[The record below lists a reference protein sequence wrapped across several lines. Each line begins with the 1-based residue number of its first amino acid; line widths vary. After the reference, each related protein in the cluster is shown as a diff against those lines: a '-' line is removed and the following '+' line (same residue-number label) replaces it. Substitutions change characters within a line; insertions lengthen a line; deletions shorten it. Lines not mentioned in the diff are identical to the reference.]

1 MELVQKELEQIKRFI
16 EEQNILRKEILTL
29 EETCLYLGQSKSSI
43 YKLTSKREIPFYSP
57 GGKKLYFRRS
67 EIDAWVFNSKI
78 APTDEIES
86 EVESYLNR
94 TNKI

>member
-1 MELVQKELEQIKRFI
+1 MELVQKELEQIKKFI
-16 EEQNILRKEILTL
+16 EEQNILRKEVLTL

-57 GGKKLYFRRS
+57 GGKKLYFRRT
-67 EIDAWVFNSKI
+67 EIDEWIYNSKVV
-78 APTDEIES
+78 PTDEVES